1 MTDPIS
7 PPPLPD
13 PPEPATLRQSLEEV
27 RTAAREQLHAAW
39 QLYAERLQRELE
51 KGWPEHLE
59 RVIEERFAE
68 IARRVEQEAERRALA
83 LAAARLDEAA
93 VRGGREASRKLAER
107 LNQAARRLRNAADAR
122 EWVRTLL
129 DTALLFSERAL
140 LFVAAGDSLRLEAAG
155 GAGAQERF
163 AGFSSIP
170 LAPAFRNVMDSRDTV
185 IALASPEELSAPLA
199 ERLALPEGRVAL
211 MPVTLRGRVAAIL
224 CVPAAGDETDWNALE
239 LVAALA
245 TAALETRPPSQ
256 DGVPG
261 GLVLISGARPAGLRL
276 PAWPQLSKEEQ
287 DFHIKAQRFARVRVA
302 EMRLYQSEAVK
313 EGRAAANLYTRLKGE
328 IDAGREAFRTE
339 FMDRCPSMVDYFHLE
354 LVRTLANEDETL
366 LGSDYPGPLV

>member
-1 MTDPIS
+1 
-7 PPPLPD
+7 
-13 PPEPATLRQSLEEV
+13 
-27 RTAAREQLHAAW
+27 
-39 QLYAERLQRELE
+39 
-51 KGWPEHLE
+51 LE
-59 RVIEERFAE
+59 R
-68 IARRVEQEAERRALA
+68 
-83 LAAARLDEAA
+83 
-93 VRGGREASRKLAER
+93 
-107 LNQAARRLRNAADAR
+107 
-122 EWVRTLL
+122 
-129 DTALLFSERAL
+129 
-140 LFVAAGDSLRLEAAG
+140 
-155 GAGAQERF
+155 
-163 AGFSSIP
+163 
-170 LAPAFRNVMDSRDTV
+170 
-185 IALASPEELSAPLA
+185 APL
-199 ERLALPEGRVAL
+199 
-211 MPVTLRGRVAAIL
+211 
-224 CVPAAGDETDWNALE
+224 
-239 LVAALA
+239 
-245 TAALETRPPSQ
+245 SQ